1 VRAPR
6 IPCSFLLA
14 LSGLLAC
21 APPPATTLQIVDG
34 KLEETPYVSPSAYEH
49 YLAGLIA
56 LQRGKD
62 ELAQSELEAALDYD
76 PGSAYLHVR
85 IAQVMMRRKNLA
97 GAREHAADALR
108 IDPDFPDALVLSA
121 RLEGASPRAEA
132 TLRRCLEKNPAHAPA
147 HLLLAELLERRGAP
161 REAQAVLER
170 MAGKVARPAAAHSR
184 IAMLCLRQLD
194 YPCAAKQLALTLR
207 ERSDLDTLVKLA
219 HVERSLGRLDEAVKL
234 LREAFDRSGG
244 HVSVASTLLELL
256 EQHGKPR
263 EVDDL
268 LGILEG
274 AAEDNPEQVAEL
286 AELFVEARRPQRA
299 LALLDS
305 QLRLDPAGAKAA
317 LLRTLRADVLG
328 RLGRAKEAKDALRR
342 ELGGAA
348 GLAASRRLARLL
360 TREGAHGE
368 ASQVLRQALTRHGAR
383 DVGLLSQLAA
393 SLHAEGKVE
402 AGLRVLRDAR
412 DGRPEERELLFALG
426 SALERAGR
434 WREAIAT
441 MREILKRR
449 PADAPA
455 HNFIGYTQVE
465 RGDDLA
471 AAERSIRKALYLQP
485 GEGYIIDSLGWLH
498 FKQNRLAEA
507 KQLLEMAVRLAPREP
522 EVLGH
527 LADVLAALRDVT
539 GATALLRQA
548 VAICEDREL
557 RARLR
562 KRLGELEKGRLGSR

>member
-1 VRAPR
+1 MRDPR
-6 IPCSFLLA
+6 IRCLFLA

-34 KLEETPYVSPSAYEH
+34 RLEETPYVSPSAYEH

-62 ELAQSELEAALDYD
+62 ELAQSELETALDYD

-85 IAQVMMRRKNLA
+85 IAQVMVRRRNRA
-97 GAREHAADALR
+97 GAREHVSAALR
-108 IDPDFPDALVLSA
+108 IDPDFPDALVLAA
-121 RLEGASPRAEA
+121 RLEEGERAEA
-132 TLRRCLEKNPAHAPA
+132 PLRRCLEKNPAHAPA
-147 HLLLAELLERRGAP
+147 YLLLAELLERRGKP
-161 REAQAVLER
+161 REAQVVLER
-170 MAGKVARPAAAHSR
+170 MTGKVARPAAAHSR

-194 YPCAAKQLALTLR
+194 YPCAARQLALTLR

-219 HVERSLGRLDEAVKL
+219 HVERSLGRFDEAVKL

-256 EQHGKPR
+256 EQQGRPR

-286 AELFVEARRPQRA
+286 AELFAEARRPQRA
-299 LALLDS
+299 LALIDS
-305 QLRLDPAGAKAA
+305 QLRVDPTGTKAA
-317 LLRTLRADVLG
+317 LLRALRADVLG
-328 RLGRAKEAKDALRR
+328 RLGRAKEAKEALRR

-348 GLAASRRLARLL
+348 GLQASRRLARLL

-393 SLHAEGKVE
+393 SLHAEGRVE
-402 AGLRVLRDAR
+402 DALRVLRDAR

-465 RGDDLA
+465 RGGDLA

-507 KQLLEMAVRLAPREP
+507 KRLLEMAVRLAPREP

-557 RARLR
+557 QARLR